1 MIACVLPMPDLYSLV
16 IFFIKERLT
25 MENTQAIIDSKNQ
38 LILVL
43 EKELESA
50 RFENDLL
57 KRELF
62 SLRTRLDNY
71 KYQTGQRRFYTPE
84 EIASILNVSK
94 PTVLN
99 YMKKGLLKNT
109 VLEDPDGLR
118 KTYRISES
126 DFCEFI
132 GSCPSRLIDL

>member
-1 MIACVLPMPDLYSLV
+1 
-16 IFFIKERLT
+16 

-38 LILVL
+38 LIFIL

-57 KRELF
+57 KCELF

-109 VLEDPDGLR
+109 VLEDPEGQR
-118 KTYRISES
+118 KTYRVSES